1 MVEVRGEADPLVLD
15 DFAFAHTS
23 PVYVF
28 LGGAEVRR
36 PKDVE
41 WCLHWLD
48 RLREFVARHGRGVE
62 KRLPELDAQIASAS
76 RSLQGRDSQPS

>member
-1 MVEVRGEADPLVLD
+1 
-15 DFAFAHTS
+15 
-23 PVYVF
+23 
-28 LGGAEVRR
+28 
-36 PKDVE
+36 
-41 WCLHWLD
+41 LD